1 MSQLHAR
8 AIPEPNEL
16 WLSRPPYLTIARI
29 VDVQQRGRDASV
41 VSYEL
46 LDDDGYVLEK
56 VSQAPLDTAWW
67 RTFQPLKR
75 RYG

>member
-1 MSQLHAR
+1 
-8 AIPEPNEL
+8 L

-29 VDVQQRGRDASV
+29 VSVQQHGPDDGI

-56 VSQAPLDTAWW
+56 VSQAPLDAAWW
-67 RTFQPLKR
+67 RTFQPLAR

>member
-8 AIPEPNEL
+8 TTPKPNEL

-29 VDVQQRGRDASV
+29 VAVQQQGPDDGI

-46 LDDDGYVLEK
+46 LDDDGYVLER
-56 VSQAPLDTAWW
+56 VNHAALDAGWW

>member
-1 MSQLHAR
+1 MSQIHAQ
-8 AIPEPNEL
+8 PVPKPDDL

-29 VDVQQRGRDASV
+29 VAVEEHGPEEGV

-46 LDDDGYVLEK
+46 LDDDGYVLER
-56 VSQAPLDTAWW
+56 VNQAPLDGAWW
-67 RTFQPLKR
+67 STFQPLKQ